1 MTRALLA
8 LLVAGVPLSAQGPA
22 GQPLRATDVIRLLAS
37 GTAPANVATRIGED
51 CLTFVPSERDRRN
64 FQALGAD
71 TAVMARIDRC
81 VRRGIRKP
89 SGHATAPAV
98 APAPIPS
105 APPATVSSAKPG
117 GTSVT
122 TTPAA
127 PVATTAQPG
136 ATPVPAAAGPA
147 PSPDKTGFVE
157 GTGQRG
163 VVGIPAAV
171 PLVFEVKDADGKPIP
186 HARVTFTAD
195 NAQLRPETPQ
205 TDAAGHI
212 RVNVVFGH
220 TAGKSVIRAAIG
232 QIFRSATLYP
242 SAASPSRLEF
252 QVGATSIGDTLHLAP
267 DTTATVRVVATDEF
281 GNPVALVGLQS
292 LSGDEGIIRVER
304 VGGDTVAGTLAV
316 RARGQG
322 SAQLAVQGSGIFSNL
337 TVVVGH

>member
-1 MTRALLA
+1 MTRALIALVIVTAPLA
-8 LLVAGVPLSAQGPA
+8 AQGPA

-37 GTAPANVATRIGED
+37 GTAPSDVAARIGRD

-71 TAVMARIDRC
+71 TAVMARIARC
-81 VRRGIRKP
+81 ARRGVRKP
-89 SGHATAPAV
+89 SAHATAPAV
-98 APAPIPS
+98 APAPIPANPAPTS
-105 APPATVSSAKPG
+105 AASSATPPAT
-117 GTSVT
+117 T
-122 TTPAA
+122 
-127 PVATTAQPG
+127 Q
-136 ATPVPAAAGPA
+136 PA
-147 PSPDKTGFVE
+147 PSPASRPDPSPERTGFVE

-171 PLVFEVKDADGKPIP
+171 PLVFEVKDASGKAIP
-186 HARVTFTAD
+186 GAAVTFTAD
-195 NAQLRPETPQ
+195 NAQLRPETPI

-242 SAASPSRLEF
+242 AAASPSRLEF
-252 QVGATSIGDTLHLAP
+252 HVGANAIGDTLRLAP

-281 GNPVALVGLQS
+281 GNAVALVGLQS

-304 VGGDTVAGTLAV
+304 VGGDTVAGTLSV

>member
-1 MTRALLA
+1 MTRALIALVIVTAPLA
-8 LLVAGVPLSAQGPA
+8 AQGPA

-37 GTAPANVATRIGED
+37 GTAPSDVAVRIGRD

-71 TAVMARIDRC
+71 TAVMARIARC
-81 VRRGIRKP
+81 ARRGVRKP
-89 SGHATAPAV
+89 SAHATAPAV
-98 APAPIPS
+98 APAPIPANPAPTS
-105 APPATVSSAKPG
+105 AASSATPPAT
-117 GTSVT
+117 T
-122 TTPAA
+122 
-127 PVATTAQPG
+127 QP
-136 ATPVPAAAGPA
+136 P
-147 PSPDKTGFVE
+147 PSPASKPEPSPEKTGFVE

-171 PLVFEVKDADGKPIP
+171 PLVFEVKDASGKAIP
-186 HARVTFTAD
+186 GAVVTFTAD
-195 NAQLRPETPQ
+195 NAQLRPEAPI

-232 QIFRSATLYP
+232 QILRSATLYP
-242 SAASPSRLEF
+242 AAASPSRLEF
-252 QVGATSIGDTLHLAP
+252 HVGANAIGDTLRLAP
-267 DTTATVRVVATDEF
+267 DTAATVRVVATDEF
-281 GNPVALVGLQS
+281 GNAVALVGLQS

-304 VGGDTVAGTLAV
+304 VGGDTVAGTLSV

>member
-1 MTRALLA
+1 MTRVLIALLIVSA
-8 LLVAGVPLSAQGPA
+8 PLAAQGPA

-37 GTAPANVATRIGED
+37 GTAPSDVAARIGRD
-51 CLTFVPSERDRRN
+51 CLTFAPSERDRRN

-71 TAVMARIDRC
+71 TAVMARIARC
-81 VRRGIRKP
+81 ARRGVRKP
-89 SGHATAPAV
+89 SAHATAPAV
-98 APAPIPS
+98 APAPIP
-105 APPATVSSAKPG
+105 
-117 GTSVT
+117 
-122 TTPAA
+122 
-127 PVATTAQPG
+127 
-136 ATPVPAAAGPA
+136 ATPVPTPAASNTTLPATTQPA
-147 PSPDKTGFVE
+147 PSPAARPDASPDKTGFVE

-171 PLVFEVKDADGKPIP
+171 PLVFEVKDASGKAIP
-186 HARVTFTAD
+186 GAAVTFTAD
-195 NAQLRPETPQ
+195 NAQLRPETPI

-242 SAASPSRLEF
+242 AAASPSRLEF
-252 QVGATSIGDTLHLAP
+252 HVGANAIGDTLRLAP
-267 DTTATVRVVATDEF
+267 DTSATVRVVATDEF
-281 GNPVALVGLQS
+281 GNAVALVGLQS

-304 VGGDTVAGTLAV
+304 VGGDTVAGTLSV

>member
-1 MTRALLA
+1 MRPPMSRVLLA
-8 LLVAGVPLSAQGPA
+8 LVFLAAPVSAQGPA
-22 GQPLRATDVIRLLAS
+22 AQPLRATDIIRLLAS
-37 GTAPANVATRIGED
+37 GTAPSSVATRIGRD
-51 CLTFVPSERDRRN
+51 CLTFVPSARDRRN

-81 VRRGIRKP
+81 VRRGVRKS
-89 SGHATAPAV
+89 SGRATAPV
-98 APAPIPS
+98 SPAPIPS
-105 APPATVSSAKPG
+105 SPSPSPVNSGGTAAPTPTPVASAQPPAQ
-117 GTSVT
+117 
-122 TTPAA
+122 PAS
-127 PVATTAQPG
+127 
-136 ATPVPAAAGPA
+136 GPD

-171 PLVFEVKDADGKPIP
+171 PLVFEVKDANGKAIP
-186 HARVTFTAD
+186 QARVTFSAD
-195 NAQLRPETPQ
+195 NAQLRPESPA

-242 SAASPSRLEF
+242 TAASPSRLEF
-252 QVGATSIGDTLHLAP
+252 HLGASAIGDTLHLAP
-267 DTTATVRVVATDEF
+267 DTSATVRVVATDEF

-292 LSGDEGIIRVER
+292 LSGDEGIVRVER
-304 VGGDTVAGTLAV
+304 LGGDTVAGTLSV
-316 RARGQG
+316 KARGQG